1 MHQACRSRAARQGPV
16 ALTAGNIDILRIFYN
31 NPGKY
36 GVQREKTL

>member
-1 MHQACRSRAARQGPV
+1 MHQACRRIAVGQGPV
-16 ALTAGNIDILRIFYN
+16 ALIAENIDILRIFYV